1 MVAVCFDD
9 GSLMLF
15 SKPDAMTAFW
25 VPEMNLSRA
34 HLDIEAYVKAKKG
47 RVVQDVVYPGTFLG
61 VAWSKSFKVA
71 TTESLQTYSVIGG
84 ITELGSLE
92 LFRMTHNTLGDAT
105 PAGVQCRVAHVGTVR
120 LPGECITQVAFVVAA
135 KSENASEIAVV
146 CGCESGAT
154 VACLMS
160 AGDLV
165 ALDVIIPGID
175 RKSVDLVAKKKVY
188 DKSLLASDGRIVT
201 SLAITCATGTRGVG
215 GSQQQLTIA
224 VGKTVGTIQMFIGG
238 IADTLKDSIQHG
250 KSADVPEAAR
260 PDMHSISGL
269 AFLMGGRLLV
279 ASSRLGNMVTLR
291 VPDMVMVGNPV
302 HHTRGGNNLQYQGFG
317 CYGLAASP
325 GGAFVALAKQSQE
338 PDREFRVQQQIH
350 QMVSQGYLHIQSIV
364 GTEPESTARDG
375 DVDMA
380 EADVPSQEALREMSE
395 ALKTSVSTWVHSS
408 SSAGALWDAERIA
421 ALLENLLPH
430 DAMAETLLAI
440 QKEAGL
446 SRTENDEILGTWTLN
461 DAGHRTYRFAAAM
474 LHVLRALQGD
484 YEDQLVKIADWEMIS
499 MQGHLSSIFSKAQGK
514 GSEKT
519 ESDTLT
525 LLLAIDLV
533 VAAHGSHPWI
543 FPSAVLKQAEAL
555 RDTFD
560 DEEASESRRRVSMDL
575 AANFV
580 ATMTTACDGTVASMD
595 RALKAHVIDSSGEV
609 IDPFVVMRC
618 PATLQGNLDGG
629 GWICSSCKRSY
640 ISPPHPNHLG
650 LEIGTV
656 VCTLCASK
664 VCADVPY
671 YI

>member
-84 ITELGSLE
+84 ITELGNLE

-201 SLAITCATGTRGVG
+201 SLAVTCATGTRGVG

-350 QMVSQGYLHIQSIV
+350 QMVTQGYLHIQSIV

-499 MQGHLSSIFSKAQGK
+499 MKGHLISIFSEAERGAVKSASAK
-514 GSEKT
+514 
-519 ESDTLT
+519 LT
-525 LLLAIDLV
+525 GLLAIDLV
-533 VAAHGSHPWI
+533 VAAHNSHPWI
-543 FPSAVLKQAEAL
+543 FSKAILDQATALYPSFDGAAAPSSL
-555 RDTFD
+555 R
-560 DEEASESRRRVSMDL
+560 SVSLDL
-575 AANFV
+575 DPKFV
-580 ATMTTACDGTVASMD
+580 AAITTKFDGTAASMD